1 MSLGRHND
9 GQFDLIS
16 DFEATG
22 LAKPAE
28 KQRVP
33 RKTIAD
39 KMIDEM
45 YKKVAEAEK
54 VQSEKKKV
62 TNSVSIKG
70 LIDEIH
76 ALKPED
82 NIENKDKE

>member
-1 MSLGRHND
+1 MSVRRHND

-16 DFEATG
+16 DFEASG
-22 LAKPAE
+22 MAKPIE
-28 KQRVP
+28 KQRAP

-45 YKKVAEAEK
+45 YQKVAEAEK
-54 VQSEKKKV
+54 IQRERKKV

-70 LIDEIH
+70 LMDEIH

-82 NIENKDKE
+82 NIDNKDKE

>member
-16 DFEATG
+16 DFEASG
-22 LAKPAE
+22 MAKPIE
-28 KQRVP
+28 KQRAP

-45 YKKVAEAEK
+45 YQKVAEAEK
-54 VQSEKKKV
+54 IQRERKKV

-70 LIDEIH
+70 IIDEIH
-76 ALKPED
+76 SLKPED
-82 NIENKDKE
+82 NIDNKDKE

>member
-1 MSLGRHND
+1 MSVRRHSD

-16 DFEATG
+16 DFEASG
-22 LAKPAE
+22 MAKPVE
-28 KQRVP
+28 KQRAP

-45 YKKVAEAEK
+45 YQKVAEAEK
-54 VQSEKKKV
+54 LQSEKKKI

-82 NIENKDKE
+82 SIENKDKE